1 MKQRY
6 MTGILAALML
16 FGSVAI
22 VSPAEARRVSSKEK
36 GWRIGTYIAG
46 AGTIAALATGN
57 DTWALVGGGATL
69 LSYTQWRKY
78 ARRRRAKEDR
88 ASYRAYR
95 TAWLR
100 KHRGKRIIRR

>member
-6 MTGILAALML
+6 WAGGLAGLML
-16 FGSVAI
+16 IGSLGL
-22 VSPAEARRVSSKEK
+22 VSPAEAGRVSSKEK

-78 ARRRRAKEDR
+78 ARRRRAREDR
-88 ASYRAYR
+88 AAYRAYR

-100 KHRGKRIIRR
+100 KHKGRRIIRR